1 MVSTD
6 GERPARASKTASRE
20 ASRGLAAEEASTTA
34 SRTLTKASLSRF
46 TSPALSAKANT
57 PGVDESAPSEPRT
70 RLPSTSSQVSS
81 KEPPVPVSS
90 SYGTRSRNRRG
101 GDRPNYAEDT
111 EMDFEMANQ
120 ATARPRDPSLS
131 SSDDEPLSPVPF
143 GLPQSPPP
151 APAPAPAPPKRVP
164 ATNGWTALNKEA
176 SVPSISAV
184 TAASTVPAPSRK
196 RKAAAIASQ
205 NIAAGNPS
213 IPAAAQTGSK
223 KGGMA
228 SLPTPPSRE
237 TNMVTFENCNTT
249 LNKDGH
255 LVSDEGVVYAP
266 NDHIYL
272 ICEPPG
278 DPYYIGRIMEFRCQ
292 VPEDTTTPVEFIR
305 INWVYRPRDVQ
316 RFVNDSRLVYV
327 TMHSDLSPLTS
338 LRGKLQLKHRS
349 EISDIDAYR
358 KIPDSFW
365 YNQCFD
371 RFIHRWY
378 EVIPTS
384 TVTNVPRNVK
394 KTLDKRWKFL
404 VVEASR
410 VKDLTSE
417 VKLCAKCDGYCAADD
432 SVDCAICKH
441 TFHLTC
447 VRPALA
453 RKPARGFAWACAVCS
468 RAAEKKREARRTSL
482 VGENETDAEEEEI
495 AEEEEED
502 PAILAER
509 AARAKAEAATEN
521 ITSEAEIAHAK
532 MWSYRYLGIHCRV
545 EDALQYEDRAIY
557 PRASSR
563 LGPKHQANAPEWYG
577 RPVQLVKPL
586 EIKKKYMKTG
596 TKKGQE
602 KITKETQQAIEADRA
617 AKANRPKWVQDEP
630 QGYVRRGED
639 LPNDDPN
646 CTALLAFKLPPAI
659 PSTRGED
666 DVSTPPED
674 LVDAYMIRAKAI
686 AKDIGVEAYSTD
698 FLDRAVFLLQQ
709 NAFDQDAALRQL
721 KKTKKVGDW
730 PKARW
735 QTRKDLRDPRFTL
748 KDDEK
753 KRFETA
759 VARHGSELRLVR
771 QYVRTISH
779 ADTVRYW
786 YYWKKTPRG
795 KQIWGSYEGRKSGS
809 KIKKVNTKETAT
821 KLLDDVADDEDDSA
835 FDSVKV
841 YSKGRKMSCKFCN
854 TKRSRFW
861 RRAPN
866 VAPGQMQAADGRSK
880 DKGSSFMVAL
890 CSRCARLW
898 RKYAI
903 QWEDQDETN
912 KKISQG
918 GGRAWKRRVDEELI
932 KEWSIAENA
941 PPEGPDDYE
950 LMFAAQAAAEPPKKK
965 QKGGNDGIATPPQVE
980 APKKKPLPPPPPPPP
995 PKEPTPPPIPAQP
1008 KMRVLPC
1015 GVCDTIEPTETML
1028 SCRDC
1033 RLAVHRNCYGVTG
1046 PRSNNKWGCDP
1057 CANDRSAMSNSAD
1070 PAAYSYECV
1079 LCPVRYTDQTL
1090 VEPPKVSHKKKT
1102 DREREKERQEK
1113 ELCEDLERQYTKSQ
1127 EQRGKPIRP
1136 REALKRTADNKWVH
1150 VSCAVWTPE
1159 IRFSNPATLEVA
1171 EGIPL
1176 IPRAR
1181 REQICKLCK
1190 TAQGACVACHH
1201 CNANFHIACAYQ
1213 QGYSFGFDITPVKAS
1228 RRDAVTTVTVGAE
1241 TGFMTAAI
1249 WCKEHAS
1256 STIKTAVHYL
1266 NEVVDDSGKTALQLF
1281 AENYKQADLTLT
1293 GTARKANYLDEITKS
1308 HAPAVQPVTN
1318 NTNRRVSTAA
1328 SVTGA
1333 RTARNSSAGLTQP
1346 KEEPRDSDTR
1356 LSTPQK
1362 DKPIRRCATCD
1373 ADVSP
1378 KWWKHIDKVKP
1389 ASEPVA
1395 PVSTDIPISNGLGH
1409 DVLPSRESP
1418 VQIDSP
1424 SLSNGHP
1431 VESGEN
1437 FAGFG
1442 MLVPEPK
1449 AVTPSVPV
1457 HEVSV
1462 DAVPVVYDC
1471 NKCHWKLLEGPKEVE
1486 QPEPET
1492 EATPP
1497 IVEHTMSPPRRHQT
1511 EHLWGSAHLPMQ
1523 QHPLPLEYPP
1533 HQHTQNWRYQN
1544 GLPPNG
1550 LPNGLS
1556 NGASHSPP
1564 PVPMRTGFG
1573 GRSPPPAAVMDHR
1586 HYPAVPTYVTTN
1598 AQGMP
1603 PRAAYASASPSL
1615 VPGLSNGLSSQSMR
1629 SPTLSGSSMHGLH
1642 RQSDSPY
1649 NGGPPARQSGSYSY
1663 MNRSPTQAIAAPR
1676 PSAPRDMPPLPAA
1689 PRGVHGA
1696 SASPSVHNILND

>member
-1 MVSTD
+1 MGGSEHESGATRRSSITAMVSTD

-20 ASRGLAAEEASTTA
+20 ASRGLVADENSTVGRA
-34 SRTLTKASLSRF
+34 LTKTSLSRLA
-46 TSPALSAKANT
+46 SPAISAKANT
-57 PGVDESAPSEPRT
+57 PGVDESAHSEPMT
-70 RLPSTSSQVSS
+70 RLPSTSSQASS
-81 KEPPVPVSS
+81 KEPPAPVSS

-143 GLPQSPPP
+143 GIPQSPPS
-151 APAPAPAPPKRVP
+151 APVPVPAPPKRVA
-164 ATNGWTALNKEA
+164 ATNGWNALNKEA
-176 SVPSISAV
+176 SVPSTTAV
-184 TAASTVPAPSRK
+184 VAAATVPAPSRK
-196 RKAAAIASQ
+196 RKAATIASQ
-205 NIAAGNPS
+205 NIASGNPS
-213 IPAAAQTGSK
+213 G
-223 KGGMA
+223 
-228 SLPTPPSRE
+228 PT
-237 TNMVTFENCNTT
+237 
-249 LNKDGH
+249 
-255 LVSDEGVVYAP
+255 AP
-266 NDHIYL
+266 QMDHIYL

-371 RFIHRWY
+371 R
-378 EVIPTS
+378 
-384 TVTNVPRNVK
+384 NVK

-417 VKLCAKCDGYCAADD
+417 VKLCARCDGYCAADD

-482 VGENETDAEEEEI
+482 VGENETDADEEEI
-495 AEEEEED
+495 IEEEEED

-674 LVDAYMIRAKAI
+674 VVDAYMIRAKAI

-709 NAFDQDAALRQL
+709 NSFDQDAALRQL

-932 KEWSIAENA
+932 KEWSTAENVS
-941 PPEGPDDYE
+941 PEGPDDYE
-950 LMFAAQAAAEPPKKK
+950 LMLAAQAAAEPPKKK
-965 QKGGNDGIATPPQVE
+965 QKGGNDGVATPPQVE
-980 APKKKPLPPPPPPPP
+980 AAKKKPLPPPPPPPP

-1008 KMRVLPC
+1008 KMRILPC
-1015 GVCDTIEPTETML
+1015 GVCDTIEPNETML
-1028 SCRDC
+1028 GCRDC

-1079 LCPVRYTDQTL
+1079 LCPVRFTDQTL

-1113 ELCEDLERQYTKSQ
+1113 ELCEDLERQYTRSQ

-1159 IRFSNPATLEVA
+1159 IRFSNPATLDVA

-1181 REQICKLCK
+1181 REQVCKLCK
-1190 TAQGACVACHH
+1190 TAEGACVACHH
-1201 CNANFHIACAYQ
+1201 CNANFHVACAYQ

-1241 TGFMTAAI
+1241 TGVMTAAI

-1308 HAPAVQPVTN
+1308 HAPAVQPAMTSI
-1318 NTNRRVSTAA
+1318 NRRVSTAV
-1328 SVTGA
+1328 SVTGT
-1333 RTARNSSAGLTQP
+1333 RTARNSSAGLSQAR
-1346 KEEPRDSDTR
+1346 EELRDSDTR

-1362 DKPIRRCATCD
+1362 DKPVRRCVTCD

-1378 KWWKHIDKVKP
+1378 KWWKHIEKVKP

-1395 PVSTDIPISNGLGH
+1395 PAAADILIPNGGDH

-1418 VQIDSP
+1418 ILIDSP
-1424 SLSNGHP
+1424 PLSNGHA

-1437 FAGFG
+1437 FTGFG

-1449 AVTPSVPV
+1449 ADDPPAPV
-1457 HEVSV
+1457 REVSV
-1462 DAVPVVYDC
+1462 EAVPVVYDC
-1471 NKCHWKLLEGPKEVE
+1471 NKCHWKLLEEPKEVE
-1486 QPEPET
+1486 KPEAEI
-1492 EATPP
+1492 EVTPP
-1497 IVEHTMSPPRRHQT
+1497 ILERTMSPPRRHPAD
-1511 EHLWGSAHLPMQ
+1511 HHWGSAPHLPMQ
-1523 QHPLPLEYPP
+1523 QHPSPLEYPP

-1573 GRSPPPAAVMDHR
+1573 GRSPPPSAIMDHR
-1586 HYPAVPTYVTTN
+1586 QYPAVPTYVTTN
-1598 AQGMP
+1598 GQGMP

-1615 VPGLSNGLSSQSMR
+1615 VSGLPNGLTSQHGQPMR
-1629 SPTLSGSSMHGLH
+1629 SPTLTGSSAHGLR

-1649 NGGPPARQSGSYSY
+1649 NGSLPARQPGPYSY
-1663 MNRSPTQAIAAPR
+1663 MDRSPTQAIAAPR
-1676 PSAPRDMPPLPAA
+1676 PSTPRDVPTMPTA